1 MELSYDPIIHKKVRA
16 DVFGLIPNGCKVLAW
31 FTYNLSDN
39 VCILLYINKY
49 NIVTKTEQ
57 IVLCFNKELA
67 YGTIIAG
74 TYFNHK
80 NQNFL
85 VCEDIYYFKGEY
97 IQNCDFKIKYNIL
110 TDILNNYIQ
119 QKAYTN
125 RKELAH
131 FGLPY
136 YNMERNI
143 LEFNLDKFEDY
154 LHKQKVNLPRVDLVI
169 KCQNILKAKK
179 KRGKFGNKSC
189 VSWQMVNQNVDK
201 DDLIIDGEYKEIVD
215 ETA

>member
-1 MELSYDPIIHKKVRA
+1 MKVA
-16 DVFGLIPNGCKVLAW
+16 DFEEIMRR
-31 FTYNLSDN
+31 
-39 VCILLYINKY
+39 KY
-49 NIVTKTEQ
+49 EAREKSTDYVE
-57 IVLCFNKELA
+57 EA
-67 YGTIIAG
+67 E
-74 TYFNHK
+74 
-80 NQNFL
+80 
-85 VCEDIYYFKGEY
+85 EDLRFVKHFK
-97 IQNCDFKIKYNIL
+97 
-110 TDILNNYIQ
+110 NYITE